1 MNEAAAMGQ
10 SPKTYQQLSDE
21 LREVSARMTEAEE
34 TLRAILSGE
43 VDGLV
48 VATAQ
53 GDRVFTLS
61 GADLPYRIM
70 VETMS
75 EGAVTLAPDGTI
87 LFCNQRFADIVRWPL
102 EQVVGSSIYRYFA
115 SDHVQLLQRLFAR
128 GLKDNSKIE
137 LALGAGEEKVTPV
150 MLSVSPLEI
159 VDMPG
164 TVCMVVTDL
173 TDQKRD
179 AAMLAEER
187 LIAQILDQAS
197 EIHVLCDH
205 QGRILRASKSTHRLL
220 GRSPIFEIFDEAFG
234 LLYPDGTPFV
244 LLSAIGE
251 KLSNKVEVAL
261 RHPDDT
267 YAYFLLSSNALVT
280 SEGIIGIVVEIV
292 DITERKL
299 AGEKLLKAYA
309 EVERKVDE
317 RTAALNLANQELALE
332 IADKEKAEEGLRQAM
347 LELKDKAI
355 GLTEANMALKV
366 LLKQREVDKIELEE
380 KVLLN
385 VKRLVIPYM
394 GKLKRIQSDAKQ
406 SAYIDILESNLNEI
420 VSPFVRNLEATLSW
434 LSRTEIQ
441 VAHLVRQGKSTKKIS
456 EILRLAPST
465 IDFHRNNIRAKL
477 GVKNKK
483 IGLRTYLSS
492 LE

>member
-1 MNEAAAMGQ
+1 
-10 SPKTYQQLSDE
+10 
-21 LREVSARMTEAEE
+21 
-34 TLRAILSGE
+34 
-43 VDGLV
+43 
-48 VATAQ
+48 
-53 GDRVFTLS
+53 
-61 GADLPYRIM
+61 M

-75 EGAVTLAPDGTI
+75 EGAVTLATDGTI
-87 LFCNQRFADIVRWPL
+87 LFCNQRFADIVQWPL
-102 EQVVGSSIYRYFA
+102 EQVVGSSIYRYFL
-115 SDHVQLLQRLFAR
+115 SDHLQLLQRLFAR
-128 GLKDNSKIE
+128 GLKDSSKIE

-159 VDMPG
+159 MDIPG
-164 TVCMVVTDL
+164 AVCMVVTDL
-173 TDQKRD
+173 TEQKRD

-205 QGRILRASKSTHRLL
+205 QGRIIRASNSTHRLL
-220 GRSPIFEIFDEAFG
+220 GSIPILETFDEAFG
-234 LLYPDGTPFV
+234 LLYPDGTPFA

-261 RHPDDT
+261 RHPDNT
-267 YAYFLLSSNALVT
+267 YAYFLLSANALVN

-299 AGEKLLKAYA
+299 ASGNLLKAYA
-309 EVERKVDE
+309 DVERKVDE
-317 RTAALNLANQELALE
+317 RTAELNRANQELALE
-332 IADKEKAEEGLRQAM
+332 IGNKKRAENELHHAIM
-347 LELKDKAI
+347 ELKGKAI

-366 LLKQREVDKIELEE
+366 LLKQREADKIELEE

-385 VKRLVIPYM
+385 VKRLIIPYM
-394 GKLKRIQSDAKQ
+394 GKLKRNQSDAKQ

-420 VSPFVRNLEATLSW
+420 VSPFVRNLEATMSR
-434 LSRTEIQ
+434 LSRTEIE
-441 VAHLVRQGKSTKKIS
+441 VAHLVRQGQSTKKIS

>member
-1 MNEAAAMGQ
+1 MRQ
-10 SPKTYQQLSDE
+10 SPKTHQQLLDE
-21 LREVSARMTEAEE
+21 LREVTARMKEAEE

-75 EGAVTLAPDGTI
+75 EGAVTLATDGTI
-87 LFCNQRFADIVRWPL
+87 LFCNQRFADVVQWPL

-115 SDHVQLLQRLFAR
+115 SDHLQLLQRLFAR

-137 LALGAGEEKVTPV
+137 LALRAGEEKVTPV

-159 VDMPG
+159 MDMPG
-164 TVCMVVTDL
+164 AVCMVVTDL
-173 TDQKRD
+173 TEQKRD

-205 QGRILRASKSTHRLL
+205 QGRIIRASKSTHRLL
-220 GRSPIFEIFDEAFG
+220 GSIPIFETFDEAFG

-244 LLSAIGE
+244 LLSTIGE

-261 RHPDDT
+261 RHPDNT
-267 YAYFLLSSNALVT
+267 YAYFLLSANALVN
-280 SEGIIGIVVEIV
+280 SEGVIGIVVEIV

-299 AGEKLLKAYA
+299 ASENLLKAYA
-309 EVERKVDE
+309 DVERKVDE
-317 RTAALNLANQELALE
+317 RTAELNRANQELALE
-332 IADKEKAEEGLRQAM
+332 IENKKRAENELRHAM
-347 LELKDKAI
+347 MELKGKAI

-366 LLKQREVDKIELEE
+366 LLKQREADKIELEE

-385 VKRLVIPYM
+385 VNRLITPYL
-394 GKLKRIQSDAKQ
+394 GKLKRMQMDGKQ
-406 SAYIDILESNLNEI
+406 RAYIDILESNLNEI
-420 VSPFVRNLEATLSW
+420 VSPFVRSLESNISR
-434 LSRTEIQ
+434 LSRTEIE
-441 VAHLVRQGKSTKKIS
+441 VANLVQRGKNTR
-456 EILRLAPST
+456 EIAEIMHLAPST

>member
-1 MNEAAAMGQ
+1 MHQ
-10 SPKTYQQLSDE
+10 SQKTYQQLLDE
-21 LREVSARMTEAEE
+21 LQELALRTKEAEE

-75 EGAVTLAPDGTI
+75 EGAVTLATDGTI
-87 LFCNQRFADIVRWPL
+87 LFCNQRFADIVQWPL
-102 EQVVGSSIYRYFA
+102 DQVVGSSIYRYFS
-115 SDHVQLLQRLFAR
+115 SDHLHLLQRLFAR
-128 GLKDNSKIE
+128 GLKDSSKIE
-137 LALGAGEEKVTPV
+137 LALGAGEQKVTAA
-150 MLSVSPLEI
+150 MLSVSRLVI

-173 TDQKRD
+173 TEQKRD

-205 QGRILRASKSTHRLL
+205 QGRIIRASKSTHRLL
-220 GRSPIFEIFDEAFG
+220 GRIPIFETFDEAFA

-267 YAYFLLSSNALVT
+267 YAHFLLSANALVD

-299 AGEKLLKAYA
+299 ASENLLKAYA

-317 RTAALNLANQELALE
+317 RTAALYRANRELALE
-332 IADKEKAEEGLRQAM
+332 IEHKKKAEEELRHAM
-347 LELKDKAI
+347 LELKGKAI

-366 LLKQREVDKIELEE
+366 LLKQREADKVELEE

-385 VKRLVIPYM
+385 IKRLIIPYM
-394 GKLKRIQSDAKQ
+394 GKLKRNPSDAKQ

-420 VSPFVRNLEATLSW
+420 VSPFVRNLEATMSR
-434 LSRTEIQ
+434 LSRTEIE
-441 VAHLVRQGKSTKKIS
+441 VAHLVRQGQSTKKIS

-492 LE
+492 LG

>member
-1 MNEAAAMGQ
+1 MRQ
-10 SPKTYQQLSDE
+10 SQKTYRQLSDE
-21 LREVSARMTEAEE
+21 LREVTARMKAAEE
-34 TLRAILSGE
+34 SLRAILSGE

-75 EGAVTLAPDGTI
+75 EGAVTLATDGTI
-87 LFCNQRFADIVRWPL
+87 LFCNQRFADIVQWPL
-102 EQVVGSSIYRYFA
+102 EQVMGSSIYRYFS
-115 SDHVQLLQRLFAR
+115 SDHLQLLQRLFAR
-128 GLKDNSKIE
+128 GLKDSSKIE

-164 TVCMVVTDL
+164 AVCMVVTDL
-173 TDQKRD
+173 TEQKRD

-205 QGRILRASKSTHRLL
+205 QGRIIRASKSTHRLL
-220 GRSPIFEIFDEAFG
+220 GSIPILETFDEAFG
-234 LLYPDGTPFV
+234 LLYPDGTPFA

-261 RHPDDT
+261 RHPDNT
-267 YAYFLLSSNALVT
+267 YAYFLLSANALVD

-299 AGEKLLKAYA
+299 AGENLLKAYA

-317 RTAALNLANQELALE
+317 RTAELNRANRELALE
-332 IADKEKAEEGLRQAM
+332 IAHKMKAEEGLRHAM
-347 LELKDKAI
+347 LELKDKAV

-366 LLKQREVDKIELEE
+366 LLKQREADKIELEE

-385 VKRLVIPYM
+385 VKRLIIPYM

-420 VSPFVRNLEATLSW
+420 VSPFVRNLEATMSRLSH
-434 LSRTEIQ
+434 TEIE
-441 VAHLVRQGKSTKKIS
+441 VAHLVRQGQSTKKIS

>member
-1 MNEAAAMGQ
+1 MPQ
-10 SPKTYQQLSDE
+10 SPKTYRHLSDE
-21 LREVSARMTEAEE
+21 LREVTARMKAAEE

-48 VATAQ
+48 VATAE

-102 EQVVGSSIYRYFA
+102 EQVVGSSIYRYFESNHLA
-115 SDHVQLLQRLFAR
+115 LLQRLFAR
-128 GLKDNSKIE
+128 GLKDYRKTE
-137 LALGAGEEKVTPV
+137 LTLGAGEQKATPV

-159 VDMPG
+159 ADMPG
-164 TVCMVVTDL
+164 AVCMVVTDL
-173 TDQKRD
+173 TEQKRD

-205 QGRILRASKSTHRLL
+205 QGRIIRASKSTHRLL
-220 GRSPIFEIFDEAFG
+220 GRIPIFETFDAAFA

-261 RHPDDT
+261 RHSDDT
-267 YAYFLLSSNALVT
+267 YAYFLLSANALVN
-280 SEGIIGIVVEIV
+280 SDGVIGIVVEIV

-299 AGEKLLKAYA
+299 ASEKLLKAYA
-309 EVERKVDE
+309 EVESKVDE
-317 RTAALNLANQELALE
+317 RTAALNRANRELALE
-332 IADKEKAEEGLRQAM
+332 IAYKKKAEEELRQAI
-347 LELKDKAI
+347 LALKDKAI

-366 LLKQREVDKIELEE
+366 LLKQREMDKIELEE

-385 VKRLVIPYM
+385 VKRLIIPYM

-420 VSPFVRNLEATLSW
+420 VSPFVRNLEATLAR
-434 LSRTEIQ
+434 LSHTEIE
-441 VAHLVRQGKSTKKIS
+441 VAQLVRQGQSTKKIS

>member
-1 MNEAAAMGQ
+1 MPQ
-10 SPKTYQQLSDE
+10 SPKTYRQLSDE
-21 LREVSARMTEAEE
+21 LREVTARMKAAEE
-34 TLRAILSGE
+34 SLRAILSGE

-48 VATAQ
+48 VATAE

-75 EGAVTLAPDGTI
+75 EGAVTLSTDGTI

-102 EQVVGSSIYRYFA
+102 EQVVGSSIYRYFS
-115 SDHVQLLQRLFAR
+115 SDHLALLQGLFAR
-128 GLKDNSKIE
+128 GLKDSSKIE
-137 LALGAGEEKVTPV
+137 SALGAGEQKTTPV
-150 MLSVSPLEI
+150 LLSVSPLEI
-159 VDMPG
+159 MDMPG
-164 TVCMVVTDL
+164 AVCMVVTDL
-173 TDQKRD
+173 TEQKRD
-179 AAMLAEER
+179 AALLAEER

-205 QGRILRASKSTHRLL
+205 QGRILRASKSTQRLL
-220 GRSPIFEIFDEAFG
+220 GRIPIFETFDESFG
-234 LLYPDGTPFV
+234 LLYPEGTPFV

-251 KLSNKVEVAL
+251 KLSNKVEVAR

-267 YAYFLLSSNALVT
+267 YAYFLLSANALVN

-292 DITERKL
+292 DITERKQVN
-299 AGEKLLKAYA
+299 ENLLEAYA

-317 RTAALNLANQELALE
+317 RTEELNRANRELALE
-332 IADKEKAEEGLRQAM
+332 IAEKKKAEEELRHTM

-355 GLTEANMALKV
+355 GLSEANMALKV
-366 LLKQREVDKIELEE
+366 LLKQREADKLELEE

-385 VKRLVIPYM
+385 VKRLITPYM

-420 VSPFVRNLEATLSW
+420 VSPFVRNLEATLSR
-434 LSRTEIQ
+434 LSRTEIE
-441 VAHLVRQGKSTKKIS
+441 VAHLVRQGQTTKKIS

-483 IGLRTYLSS
+483 IGLRTYLCS

>member
-1 MNEAAAMGQ
+1 MDEQAAMRPSQ
-10 SPKTYQQLSDE
+10 KTYGQLLDE
-21 LREVSARMTEAEE
+21 LRELALRTKEAEE

-102 EQVVGSSIYRYFA
+102 EQVVGSSIYRFFS
-115 SDHVQLLQRLFAR
+115 SDHLQLLRRLFAQ
-128 GLKDNSKIE
+128 GLKDSSKIE
-137 LALGAGEEKVTPV
+137 LALGAEAEKGTPV
-150 MLSVSPLEI
+150 MLSVSALEI
-159 VDMPG
+159 ADMPG
-164 TVCMVVTDL
+164 AVCMVVTDL
-173 TDQKRD
+173 TEQKRD

-205 QGRILRASKSTHRLL
+205 QGRILRASKSTQRLL
-220 GRSPIFEIFDEAFG
+220 GRTPIFEIFDEAFG
-234 LLYPDGTPFV
+234 LLYPDGTPFD
-244 LLSAIGE
+244 LLSALSDKVSD
-251 KLSNKVEVAL
+251 KLEVAF
-261 RHPDDT
+261 RHSDDRHLH
-267 YAYFLLSSNALVT
+267 FLLSANALVHP
-280 SEGIIGIVVEIV
+280 EGILGIVVEIV
-292 DITERKL
+292 DITDRKL
-299 AGEKLLKAYA
+299 AGENLLKAYA
-309 EVERKVDE
+309 EVERKIDE
-317 RTAALNLANQELALE
+317 RTAALNRANQELALE
-332 IADKEKAEEGLRQAM
+332 IENKKKAEKELRHALM
-347 LELKDKAI
+347 ALKDKAT

-366 LLKQREVDKIELEE
+366 LLKQREADKSELEE

-385 VKRLVIPYM
+385 VKRLIIPYM
-394 GKLKRIQSDAKQ
+394 SKLKRNPSDAKQ
-406 SAYIDILESNLNEI
+406 SAYIGILESNLNEI
-420 VSPFVRNLEATLSW
+420 VSPFVRNLESTMSR
-434 LSRTEIQ
+434 LSRTEIE
-441 VAHLVRQGKSTKKIS
+441 VAHLVRKGKRTREIS
-456 EILRLAPST
+456 DILHLAPST

-483 IGLRTYLSS
+483 IGLRTYLSA